1 MAAGVVITRRLL
13 RGRPPIGC
21 RTIDLKQKN

>member
-21 RTIDLKQKN
+21 RTIDLN